1 MKREWDAWLPVTFY
15 HSRDQQQPPTTY
27 HRLPAY
33 LSTTNIHKNN
43 SFDCDKNGTKEHVAT
58 TSALDDRVCRM
69 TVTPF
74 GSSDNPV
81 LWTPLDTAPCIEI

>member
-33 LSTTNIHKNN
+33 LSTTSIHKKN

-58 TSALDDRVCRM
+58 TSALDDRVVVRLS
-69 TVTPF
+69 PP
-74 GSSDNPV
+74 SD
-81 LWTPLDTAPCIEI
+81 LRIILYYGYGYGALH